1 MLGIAGGAVACGVD
15 GPSPVV
21 PHDYASPNAFTGT
34 INTVTI
40 DVSGELIE
48 DDEATMRRLMA
59 HQ

>member
-1 MLGIAGGAVACGVD
+1 VAE
-15 GPSPVV
+15 SEITSRWLNATV
-21 PHDYASPNAFTGT
+21 PPPLPNAFIGT

-48 DDEATMRRLMA
+48 DDEATMRWLMA